1 MFNRLLDHITMYRLT
16 IYYLSALLAIAVLF
30 SAIGWLSFNPLD
42 IMIVTAEVVG
52 GVLLANQIMADL
64 LGASINTESSIIT
77 ALILALIIAPKFP
90 ISFIPIALAGSFA
103 IGSKYLATIM
113 DHHVFNPVA
122 AGAVALALLSDTSAT
137 WWVGTPIL
145 LPFVIAGGY
154 LVVKKVNRE
163 RMVAEFLLSFL
174 TIVGSLSLIHTG
186 SLISM
191 FNTWY
196 MSLTH
201 TALLFFAAV
210 MFTEPATSPGTN
222 TKRSYFAYLTAV
234 LYATPQLNLA
244 GIVFTPEMALVM
256 ANAFSFA
263 INPQY
268 RYVLRLKMKRL
279 IARDT
284 YEFEFETQTPLKY
297 VPGQYMEWTLPHPKM
312 DNRGNRRYFSL
323 SSTASELPAFAIKY
337 YTPPS
342 SYKANLLTL
351 PIGGTLSA
359 TSLAG
364 DFTLPNKL
372 NEPLVFVA
380 GGIGIAPFRSMIK
393 QVTDEKRKV
402 DITLIYVNKT
412 ADEVCYLPLW
422 EEAKAYGV
430 TTHFCLTDGAN
441 LPKPWH
447 GLTGHLTPEM
457 IKSVLPKWQSS
468 TYYISGPQRLV
479 ESVEQVLNNIKIPK
493 NQIITDFFPGY

>member
-16 IYYLSALLAIAVLF
+16 IYYLAGLLAVAVAF
-30 SAIGWLSFNPLD
+30 SAFGWLAFNPLD
-42 IMIVTAEVVG
+42 ILIVTAEVVG

-90 ISFIPIALAGSFA
+90 VSFIPIALAGSFA

-145 LPFVIAGGY
+145 LPFVIIGGY

-163 RMVAEFLLSFL
+163 RMVAEFLGSFL
-174 TIVGSLSLIHTG
+174 AIVGIMSLVHSG
-186 SLISM
+186 SLASM

-196 MSLTH
+196 MSVTH

-222 TKRSYFAYLTAV
+222 TKRSYFSYLTAV
-234 LYATPQLNLA
+234 LYATPQLNLL
-244 GIVFTPEMALVM
+244 GIVFTPEMALIL
-256 ANAFSFA
+256 ANTFSFI

-268 RYVLRLKMKRL
+268 RYVLTLKVKRL

-284 YEFEFETQTPLKY
+284 YEFEFETTTPLKY
-297 VPGQYMEWTLPHPKM
+297 VPGQYMEWTLPHPKV

-323 SSTASELPAFAIKY
+323 SSIANESPSFAIKY

-342 SYKANLLTL
+342 SYKAHLIMM
-351 PIGGTLSA
+351 PVGATLSA

-364 DFTLPNKL
+364 DFTLPKETNTS
-372 NEPLVFVA
+372 LVFVA
-380 GGIGIAPFRSMIK
+380 GGIGIAPFRSMVR
-393 QVTDEKRKV
+393 QVVADKKKV
-402 DITLIYVNKT
+402 EITLIYVNKT

-430 TTHFCLTDGAN
+430 STHFCLTDKDN
-441 LPKPWH
+441 LPTPWH
-447 GLTGHLTPEM
+447 GLTGHLTPEI

-479 ESVEQVLNNIKIPK
+479 ESVEEVLKNIKIPK
-493 NQIITDFFPGY
+493 NQIVTDFFPGY

>member
-1 MFNRLLDHITMYRLT
+1 
-16 IYYLSALLAIAVLF
+16 
-30 SAIGWLSFNPLD
+30 
-42 IMIVTAEVVG
+42 
-52 GVLLANQIMADL
+52 
-64 LGASINTESSIIT
+64 
-77 ALILALIIAPKFP
+77 
-90 ISFIPIALAGSFA
+90 
-103 IGSKYLATIM
+103 M

-122 AGAVALALLSDTSAT
+122 AGAFALALLSDTSAT

-145 LPFVIAGGY
+145 LPFVLLGGY

-163 RMVAEFLLSFL
+163 KTVGQFLGCFL
-174 TIVGSLSLIHTG
+174 AIVGIASLIHSG
-186 SLISM
+186 SIANM

-196 MSLTH
+196 MSVTH

-210 MFTEPATSPGTN
+210 MFTEPATSPGTD

-234 LYATPQLNLA
+234 LYATPQLNLL
-244 GIVFTPEMALVM
+244 GIVLTPEMALII

-268 RYVLRLKMKRL
+268 RYVLTLKVKRL

-284 YEFEFETQTPLKY
+284 YEFEFETPMKLSY
-297 VPGQYMEWTLPHPKM
+297 IPGQYMEWTLPHPKM

-323 SSTASELPAFAIKY
+323 SSMQNEAPAFAIKY

-342 SYKANLLTL
+342 SYKANLLQM
-351 PIGGTLSA
+351 PVGATLSA

-364 DFTLPNKL
+364 DFTLPKHQDK
-372 NEPLVFVA
+372 PLVFVA

-393 QVTDEKRKV
+393 QVVETKKKV

-422 EEAKAYGV
+422 EEAKAYGI
-430 TTHFCLTDGAN
+430 TTHFCLTDRDN
-441 LPKPWH
+441 LPTPWH
-447 GLTGHLTPEM
+447 GLTGHLTPDM
-457 IKSVLPKWQSS
+457 IKSVLPQWQSS

-479 ESVEQVLNNIKIPK
+479 ESVEEVLQIVKIPK